1 MMSTEQRSVWT
12 RRRFLQTIGASA
24 GGGAAAMNVM
34 SAWGMLPAQA
44 LAQTEAPQLDGN
56 AEGTNVIVIGTG
68 AGGSAAAYELIQL
81 GYDVTILEA
90 QSHVGGHALTVRGG
104 VTTEEYGKGIQECT
118 WDDGVWWDAGP
129 SRVPFFHRAFF
140 HYCKQL
146 NIPLIDHKNLN
157 LNAWA
162 YAEGI
167 EGALDGT
174 RMRVRELQADMGGY
188 TSSLLAKA
196 AESSTIDDELSAD
209 DLEMLIDY
217 LVSWGMISSEDLNYT
232 GSSRRGYAVPPDTQ
246 SSGEVAEPFPLED
259 LLPFASA
266 IMGSNSGYLAA
277 TASPTWQTTMVKC
290 ADGIGQ
296 LFDSGFREFFG
307 DRLQLNSEVTE
318 INNTDDGVSVV
329 YINKETGEEEQVSA
343 DYCVCNIPL
352 SVLIKLNTNFSQ
364 EFTEAMRSVPYA
376 MSLRMGMQFNQRFWE
391 TEDWIYGGQS
401 FSNIPELG
409 ILGYPDESY
418 NAEKGAMLAMYNF
431 GNNSARVSSLSY
443 EERAELALDYGSRI
457 HPQMREHY
465 HSAFSVAW
473 HLMPYS
479 LGAWPSYTEESRQQF
494 MPILQEPEG
503 NVYLV
508 GEHLSHVNSWMEGAF
523 QSAWLQVPKLHQR
536 VMGS

>member
-1 MMSTEQRSVWT
+1 
-12 RRRFLQTIGASA
+12 
-24 GGGAAAMNVM
+24 
-34 SAWGMLPAQA
+34 
-44 LAQTEAPQLDGN
+44 
-56 AEGTNVIVIGTG
+56 
-68 AGGSAAAYELIQL
+68 
-81 GYDVTILEA
+81 
-90 QSHVGGHALTVRGG
+90 
-104 VTTEEYGKGIQECT
+104 
-118 WDDGVWWDAGP
+118 
-129 SRVPFFHRAFF
+129 
-140 HYCKQL
+140 
-146 NIPLIDHKNLN
+146 
-157 LNAWA
+157 
-162 YAEGI
+162 
-167 EGALDGT
+167 
-174 RMRVRELQADMGGY
+174 
-188 TSSLLAKA
+188 
-196 AESSTIDDELSAD
+196 
-209 DLEMLIDY
+209 
-217 LVSWGMISSEDLNYT
+217 
-232 GSSRRGYAVPPDTQ
+232 
-246 SSGEVAEPFPLED
+246 
-259 LLPFASA
+259 
-266 IMGSNSGYLAA
+266 
-277 TASPTWQTTMVKC
+277 MVKC

-318 INNTDDGVSVV
+318 INNTEDGVSVV
-329 YINKETGEEEQVSA
+329 YINKETGEEEQISA

-352 SVLIKLNTNFSQ
+352 SVLIKLNTNFSR

-473 HLMPYS
+473 HLEPYS
-479 LGAWPSYTEESRQQF
+479 LGAWPSYTEEVREQV
-494 MPILQEPEG
+494 MPTLQEPEG

-523 QSAWLQVPKLHQR
+523 QSAWLQIPKLHQR